1 MGLSVTVQEGQSLY
15 DVPPGSYR
23 ARLAAIKELEPM
35 TLPDGTT
42 GDPLFAWEF
51 EVLDGAHRGKSP
63 SALTP
68 RKATLM
74 NGLGKLLRSIL
85 GRQLRPTESIQLETF
100 VGKEFTIH
108 VDFNKSGSKT
118 RVQSA
123 HPAGDS
129 GTGGHGARGTGGRT
143 PVPLSPGPTVPPP
156 RRAAPAAEPVFFLDA
171 GEASGIDHTVPRKVS
186 EIRAVVEARTELD
199 WDNARVCRPGAPDW
213 EPLAS
218 AVPAAKDWLPVP
230 F

>member
-85 GRQLRPTESIQLETF
+85 GRQLRPTESIHLETF
-100 VGKEFTIH
+100 VGKEFTIP
-108 VDFNKSGSKT
+108 VPMSSGST
-118 RVQSA
+118 LP
-123 HPAGDS
+123 H
-129 GTGGHGARGTGGRT
+129 
-143 PVPLSPGPTVPPP
+143 SPVPPP
-156 RRAAPAAEPVFFLDA
+156 RRPAPAAEPVFFLDA

-186 EIRAVVEARTELD
+186 EIRAVVETRPELD
-199 WDNARVCRPGAPDW
+199 WDSARVCRPGAPDW
-213 EPLAS
+213 EPLTA
-218 AVPAAKDWLPVP
+218 AIPAAKDWLPVP